1 MADRKVQLE
10 IGVDSAPAKQGFGEI
25 SASATQMA
33 QTVNQAGQSASAGV
47 SQIGDGSEGAAQKL
61 DRSTRSIISSVQ
73 RTTAAMES
81 GGRETARYYELL
93 AQQRGANVDALKPYL
108 DRLNEVQARQQA
120 ATAGLD
126 RMGVS
131 AAQTAAALRGV
142 PAQFTDIFASL
153 AAGQPPMMVLLQQG
167 GQLKDMFGGA
177 GEAAK
182 ALGGYIAG
190 LITPFT
196 VLAAAAGALAVVWMQ
211 GNAESA
217 AYAKALA
224 LTGNAAGVT
233 ADQLEMMARNIDQVA
248 GTQSNAAGI
257 LVEIAKT
264 GKVAATE
271 IEAVAT
277 AIAKMG
283 EQGGNVEQLVREFAK
298 IGEDPVKGLKA
309 LNEQYN
315 FLTPVILDQVRALQE
330 QGREEEAVKL
340 AQQTAAQAVSLRAD
354 EVKAAAGVMERAWQS
369 VAEMA
374 GKAWNAM
381 KNVGRA
387 QTLDDQIAEQEATV
401 AEMRRAAGGD
411 IDPGSNVNA
420 GGLTVAIQYL
430 DNLKAQ
436 KKALEDKAE
445 ADRKA
450 AESLKAHEKATA
462 DIQGVQDRGIK
473 QTQTLAQ
480 ALDDYRSKLD
490 EIRAKSPDS
499 PLLDPAKV
507 AAGEA
512 AIRKS
517 FESQARSAGAARTE
531 IDRLSI
537 STQAYFAKLIDAE
550 LKAQQ
555 ASRDLA
561 AAGENAALAE
571 LNSIREK
578 VIAAEQEAETIGLS
592 RQELAAL
599 TRERLYG
606 VAALKEEMVAFA
618 SNTEGGERL
627 AETYRRQAEELRK
640 LADIN
645 YANTVAKDFQVEFD
659 QAANSIE
666 QSLTDA
672 LLRGF
677 ENGKDFAENFRDTLK
692 NMFMTLVLRPL
703 IQPIMGSVAGL
714 IAGFMPGTA
723 GASGG
728 VAGAAGSLLSL
739 GNLGNTLS
747 LGSQLINGTMGLSNV
762 LGTAAANATGTG
774 ISGLL
779 ATNGAYGT
787 AGGLMG
793 GIGAA
798 LPYLGIGLAA
808 IGLLGG
814 AFKKPSNKSAWGDV
828 DLSSGAISGLDNLKG
843 EKAPSQETL
852 SARDMFLQVL
862 GGFGQNVGADG
873 KLRIDIGS
881 RDGIQAAFNGG
892 DLQGYGKDPDSAL
905 MGIMDEII
913 KSATIDPK
921 VIAQWQVLK
930 TSLDGTTKSASD
942 MAEVMDLLVNDV
954 SMVDIERANLIK
966 GENES
971 IGQSYLRLADMMG
984 TTMSAGEMWRKSQE
998 SLAEQFAALG
1008 IAVPQSSEAFGD
1020 LLSSID
1026 ITTESGRELFKSI
1039 ADLGDEFLAVARAV
1053 EAAMEQIQESTAS
1066 SIRDIELSILDDK
1079 GKYEYFDKELAQ
1091 GREDLANAV
1100 TPQEVAQQAEENRQ
1114 LIMDSWALVPENLK
1128 ASLADEF
1135 IALLEENEQLANDM
1149 LSILSPDGS
1158 TPAADSGQ
1166 QDLDDAVA
1174 RAIESAATTVSEG
1187 GDAILA
1193 AAELIAR
1200 AVGGL
1205 PDRIVVTIGDSGG
1218 VSYERY

>member
-25 SASATQMA
+25 SASASQMA

-81 GGRETARYYELL
+81 GGRETAKYYELL

-142 PAQFTDIFASL
+142 PAQFTDIFVSL

-257 LVEIAKT
+257 LVEVAKT

-315 FLTPVILDQVRALQE
+315 FLTPAILDQVRALQE

-381 KNVGRA
+381 KNVGRE
-387 QTLDDQIAEQEATV
+387 QTIDDQIGTLSAEVQRLRDAQRRL
-401 AEMRRAAGGD
+401 AENGG
-411 IDPGSNVNA
+411 
-420 GGLTVAIQYL
+420 GGLDVFQTDNGRLEAAERELQQLYDRKAAI
-430 DNLKAQ
+430 
-436 KKALEDKAE
+436 EAE
-445 ADRKA
+445 AEARRKA
-450 AESLKAHEKATA
+450 AESFKQYEAAA
-462 DIQGVQDRGIK
+462 DAIGTVQERGIK

-480 ALDDYRSKLD
+480 ALDDYRAKLD
-490 EIRAKSPDS
+490 KIREQSPDS

-517 FESQARSAGAARTE
+517 FESQAKSAGAARAE

-677 ENGKDFAENFRDTLK
+677 ESGKDFAENFRDTLK

-703 IQPIMGSVAGL
+703 IQPVMGSIAGL
-714 IAGFMPGTA
+714 IAGFMPG
-723 GASGG
+723 S
-728 VAGAAGSLLSL
+728 AGAAGGGLGSL
-739 GNLGNTLS
+739 GDAVS
-747 LGSQLINGTMGLSNV
+747 LGSQLLGGTMGFGNV

-787 AGGLMG
+787 AGGIMG

-798 LPYLGIGLAA
+798 LPYLGLGLAA
-808 IGLLGG
+808 FGLLGG

-828 DLSSGAISGLDNLKG
+828 DLSSGAISGLDQLDG

-852 SARDMFLQVL
+852 SARDMFLAVL

-892 DLQGYGKDPDSAL
+892 ELQGYGKDPDSAL

-942 MAEVMDLLVNDV
+942 MAEVMALLVNDV

-998 SLAEQFAALG
+998 NLAEQFAALG

-1079 GKYEYFDKELAQ
+1079 GKYAYFDRELAKGQ
-1091 GREDLANAV
+1091 QDLANAI

-1128 ASLADEF
+1128 ASLSDQF
-1135 IALLEENEQLANDM
+1135 ISLLQENEKLAAER
-1149 LSILSPDGS
+1149 LSVLNPDGS